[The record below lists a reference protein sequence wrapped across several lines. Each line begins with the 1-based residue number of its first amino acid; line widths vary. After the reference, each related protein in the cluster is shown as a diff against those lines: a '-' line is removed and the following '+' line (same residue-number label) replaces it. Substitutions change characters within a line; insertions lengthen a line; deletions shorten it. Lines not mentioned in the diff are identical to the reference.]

1 MGLKKLMTCQERF
14 KAFEKDLEKCL
25 DPETLQQMGKKEEV
39 RDISGVYKVVKTAL
53 NNDFQNLTPSLQV
66 LEDFCE
72 NVIQNNNVRTDWR
85 ESDWKNLSD
94 LIKRVVIGKENPI
107 DVLKNIVESLVSE
120 VSAIA
125 LPEID
130 AFSEKSPEERA
141 WDASFSRIQ
150 NELKDEFI
158 LSKNWSL
165 RLVDNRNKSKRSF
178 KCPFLD
184 ELMDYFSKILD
195 NLTQD
200 DIKPENET
208 TDLKRHINDSLRD
221 KFIKDIAEKN
231 AAVEILMRNA
241 PESIWAV
248 KCLQVGICTF
258 EWKKRRLIQK

>member
-25 DPETLQQMGKKEEV
+25 DPETLQRMGNEEYV
-39 RDISGVYKVVKTAL
+39 RDIRGVHKVVKTAL

-66 LEDFCE
+66 LEDFCK
-72 NVIQNNNVRTDWR
+72 NVIQNINGNVRTDWR

-107 DVLKNIVESLVSE
+107 AVLKNIVESLVSK

-130 AFSEKSPEERA
+130 AFSEKSPEERD
-141 WDASFSRIQ
+141 WYASFSRIQ
-150 NELKDEFI
+150 DELKDEFI
-158 LSKNWSL
+158 PKWSL
-165 RLVDNRNKSKRSF
+165 WLVDNRNQSKRP
-178 KCPFLD
+178 CPFLH
-184 ELMDYFSKILD
+184 ELKDYFSKILD

-208 TDLKRHINDSLRD
+208 TDLKRHINDSLRG
-221 KFIKDIAEKN
+221 KFIKDIDEKN

-258 EWKKRRLIQK
+258 EWKKGD